1 MDETGTRHWQDRKAQ
16 GTMHLQHRDGTTHL
30 PQMSQGQNK
39 EKIGRDKT
47 MTRKGQN
54 MEKTEKRRDKTG
66 TTHGQARSI
75 FLHHISALPQ
85 LQHISAQLQHI
96 PAHLQH
102 ISAHFNMSHQ
112 FQSED

>member
-1 MDETGTRHWQDRKAQ
+1 MDETGTRHWQYRKGQ

-66 TTHGQARSI
+66 TMHGQTRSI
-75 FLHHISALPQ
+75 LHYIYSIIALQ
-85 LQHISAQLQHI
+85 
-96 PAHLQH
+96 
-102 ISAHFNMSHQ
+102 
-112 FQSED
+112 